1 MRDHPPVPITQRPQ
15 TCITSGLKLFLWRL
29 FLPEGW
35 RLVSIEGVLQWA
47 YWTGYEFETR
57 AERIDPAAIR
67 RVFGAKRA

>member
-1 MRDHPPVPITQRPQ
+1 MPAHPPASTIF
-15 TCITSGLKLFLWRL
+15 TSGLKLFLWRL

-67 RVFGAKRA
+67 RVFCAKRA